1 MVDVPVGDVGEIVEL
16 VGLLSDAGCTGA
28 ADGFVGFDKVEVL
41 GCTCE
46 GAEGLADVD
55 CGVGESGT
63 VEVAPTGVL
72 AACMLP
78 VIPAGERLNWLV
90 PERPATVAP
99 TDTSAVT
106 PLPASAET
114 RLGIRGIAVCS
125 CAVYGPERKAATSA
139 CSKAFC
145 APGFGSALDSAS
157 IADSAL
163 TAIAFTDGNTARCP
177 AMTSDA
183 VAMLVARAARP
194 FIVESAAEKTAPL
207 LLDTKPDEM
216 EVRLLANVVI
226 VSAKLFQ

>member
-78 VIPAGERLNWLV
+78 VIPAGERPN
-90 PERPATVAP
+90 
-99 TDTSAVT
+99 
-106 PLPASAET
+106 
-114 RLGIRGIAVCS
+114 
-125 CAVYGPERKAATSA
+125 
-139 CSKAFC
+139 
-145 APGFGSALDSAS
+145 
-157 IADSAL
+157 
-163 TAIAFTDGNTARCP
+163 
-177 AMTSDA
+177 
-183 VAMLVARAARP
+183 
-194 FIVESAAEKTAPL
+194 
-207 LLDTKPDEM
+207 
-216 EVRLLANVVI
+216 
-226 VSAKLFQ
+226 